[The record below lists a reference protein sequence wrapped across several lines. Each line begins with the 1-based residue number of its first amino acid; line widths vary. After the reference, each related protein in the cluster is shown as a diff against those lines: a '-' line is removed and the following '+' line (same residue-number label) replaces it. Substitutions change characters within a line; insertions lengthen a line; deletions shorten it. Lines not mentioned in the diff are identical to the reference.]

1 MADLNFDIPKGKK
14 IILFDDV
21 CNLCNNSVIRV
32 IKYDKKDVFLF
43 TALQSN
49 TGKQILNHLKIDT
62 SKVDSIIL
70 FDPEKAYYI
79 KSAAALE
86 IMKHFS
92 GIWKLTQVFT
102 ILPNSFNNIFYDF
115 VARNRYKWYGKKE
128 SCMIPSPELKAKFIE

>member
-14 IILFDDV
+14 IILFDGV

-70 FDPEKAYYI
+70 FDPEKAHYI

-86 IMKHFS
+86 IMKQFS
-92 GIWKLTQVFT
+92 GIWKLTQIFT